1 MSAQIHPNSWHP
13 SSSVTGY
20 KVHTLEKKNEL
31 DSSSPQMASSFC
43 QCQNL
48 KSGGRTVSSL
58 AFFCIQADTTPRQLY
73 LVIALK
79 CEMKCISFIF
89 LFCILCYFLGTGSHQ
104 FWSEVLH
111 MLTLILHPFI
121 VCSLHCSW
129 DSLLKCKSGHV
140 TSCWR
145 ILPWPPHDFWNNS
158 SLEHHLHGLSWAGPW
173 HHRLT
178 FMSQNPTVPSISA
191 LPSTLRF
198 PAHSWFSNHLCL
210 HLLVSLLEC
219 LKPDRNAKNR
229 LIYNGSQTND
239 P

>member
-1 MSAQIHPNSWHP
+1 
-13 SSSVTGY
+13 
-20 KVHTLEKKNEL
+20 
-31 DSSSPQMASSFC
+31 MASSFC
-43 QCQNL
+43 QCQNP

-73 LVIALK
+73 LVTALK

-89 LFCILCYFLGTGSHQ
+89 LFCLLCYFLGTGSHQ

-145 ILPWPPHDFWNNS
+145 ILPWPPHDFWNKLIS
-158 SLEHHLHGLSWAGPW
+158 WVSLTRS
-173 HHRLT
+173 
-178 FMSQNPTVPSISA
+178 FMSRPLIPQTHFYVPEPHCSLYSSPTQHPKVPC
-191 LPSTLRF
+191 TL
-198 PAHSWFSNHLCL
+198 
-210 HLLVSLLEC
+210 
-219 LKPDRNAKNR
+219 
-229 LIYNGSQTND
+229 LIL
-239 P
+239 